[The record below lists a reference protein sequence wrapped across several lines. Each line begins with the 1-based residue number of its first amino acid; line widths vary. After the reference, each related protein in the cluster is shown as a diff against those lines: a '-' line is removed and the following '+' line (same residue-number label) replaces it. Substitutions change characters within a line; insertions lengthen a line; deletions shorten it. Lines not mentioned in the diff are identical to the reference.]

1 MGVAETQATLKAQVP
16 RVCKL
21 YYSQVWNEALKQVGV
36 EASSDL
42 WKVKNVYYPLAI
54 WETTPASSE
63 AEVAPGEAKTARP
76 EAALALTVPNE
87 LAEEVELPGA
97 IETHVLGSKD
107 LGFMY
112 LEL

>member
-1 MGVAETQATLKAQVP
+1 M
-16 RVCKL
+16 
-21 YYSQVWNEALKQVGV
+21 
-36 EASSDL
+36 
-42 WKVKNVYYPLAI
+42 WKVENVYYPPAI
-54 WETTPASSE
+54 WETALASSE

-87 LAEEVELPGA
+87 LAEEGELPGA
-97 IETHVLGSKD
+97 TETHVLGSKD